1 MTALLWSGSCLLS
14 GLAGAA
20 CVIVLQRALSRDGIR
35 HREPQAVDHDMPV
48 ESRIRYAEGS

>member
-20 CVIVLQRALSRDGIR
+20 GVIVLQRALSRDCIR
-35 HREPQAVDHDMPV
+35 HREPQAVDRDMPV